1 MVTDCTA
8 AGPVGSQV
16 SKAAESTND
25 DEISRVEGER
35 WDADEWSRGDD
46 SMYKD
51 GSSFEGIRD
60 TNADSGSSP
69 SSTANITREGTHS
82 KCIDV
87 IEDKRRG
94 TDTSL
99 GTSSNLRKQVRGSM
113 AGKG

>member
-1 MVTDCTA
+1 MVTDCAA

-25 DEISRVEGER
+25 DEISWVEGER
-35 WDADEWSRGDD
+35 WESRGDD

-60 TNADSGSSP
+60 TNADSGSIP

-82 KCIDV
+82 KSIDV
-87 IEDKRRG
+87 IEDKGRG
-94 TDTSL
+94 TDASL
-99 GTSSNLRKQVRGSM
+99 GTSSNLRKQVRVPM
-113 AGKG
+113 VGKG